1 MTLNGTSSDTGG
13 SVFAKSSYSLASI
26 VEGWKFK
33 EMIYEDEVEGRMKV
47 DYELISDIIEE
58 NNYSIADSTEY
69 GTDIYL

>member
-13 SVFAKSSYSLASI
+13 IVFAKASYSLASI

-58 NNYSIADSTEY
+58 NNYTIADSTEY
-69 GTDIYL
+69 GTDLYL